1 MKFFMTGQEKVVIL
15 IQVATSAGLYIKL
28 NSRILFGPVNSNFHF
43 EDWVSRGFYN
53 DSYTKDTS

>member
-28 NSRILFGPVNSNFHF
+28 NSRNLFGPVNSNFHF
-43 EDWVSRGFYN
+43 EDWLNSIYYISLFSLGL
-53 DSYTKDTS
+53 

>member
-43 EDWVSRGFYN
+43 ED
-53 DSYTKDTS
+53 